1 MYTRSLPQRPGWIFA
16 YEEPMNVTPLSTAAA
31 SSGSTVGQGT
41 KITSDFQ
48 TFLRMLT
55 VQMQNQDPLNPI
67 DSADYAVQLA
77 TFSGVEQQVRTN
89 QLLADM
95 QARLQQSGMA
105 EMAGWIG
112 KEARSP
118 SPVRFDGSPV
128 VLSPNPALGAT
139 DADLVVRDMQGRLI
153 AREAIP
159 VSTAPYSW
167 LGADATGTPL
177 PPGTYQLSLESR
189 IGEDV
194 VSTTAME
201 HYARVIEV
209 KGTAEGTK
217 LVLEGG
223 IEVLAAQV
231 TALREGAG

>member
-1 MYTRSLPQRPGWIFA
+1 
-16 YEEPMNVTPLSTAAA
+16 
-31 SSGSTVGQGT
+31 
-41 KITSDFQ
+41 
-48 TFLRMLT
+48 MLT

-118 SPVRFDGSPV
+118 APVRFEGTPV
-128 VLSPNPALGAT
+128 VLSPNPAQGAT
-139 DADLVVRDMQGRLI
+139 GADLVVRDLQGRLI

-167 LGADATGTPL
+167 LGADATGTLL
-177 PPGTYQLSLESR
+177 PSGTYQLSLESR
-189 IGEDV
+189 NGEEV
-194 VSTTAME
+194 VSTTPME

-209 KGTAEGTK
+209 RGTLEGTK

-223 IEVLAAQV
+223 IEVFSAQV
-231 TALREGAG
+231 TALREAEG

>member
-1 MYTRSLPQRPGWIFA
+1 MIVAP
-16 YEEPMNVTPLSTAAA
+16 VTNSPTTPTSTA
-31 SSGSTVGQGT
+31 SQVS
-41 KITSDFQ
+41 KITSDFD

-67 DSADYAVQLA
+67 EAADYAVQLA

-95 QARLQQSGMA
+95 QSRFQQSGMA

-112 KEARSP
+112 KEARSAA
-118 SPVRFDGSPV
+118 PVRYDGSPV
-128 VLSPNPALGAT
+128 ILTPTPAPGAT
-139 DADLVVRDMQGRLI
+139 DADLVVRDMQGRLV

-159 VSTAPYSW
+159 VSTAPYTW
-167 LGADATGTPL
+167 LGADATGSPL
-177 PPGTYQLSLESR
+177 PPGTYRLSLESR
-189 IGEDV
+189 TGEEV
-194 VSTTAME
+194 LSTTGME

-209 KGTAEGTK
+209 RSTTDGAT

-223 IEVLAAQV
+223 VEIPADEV
-231 TALREGAG
+231 TALRGVGG